1 MRIPAGVGSD
11 LPENRKMSKE
21 QGFLGTSNQPRVSRL
36 LSHILTAYDD
46 GQQVNIPVLSCFVM
60 FLNCFR
66 IDEASRGVAEEKW
79 LDCNDK
85 NSTNL
90 CEFVESKS
98 Q

>member
-46 GQQVNIPVLSCFVM
+46 GQWVNIPILSCFVM

-66 IDEASRGVAEEKW
+66 IYETPRGVAEEKW
-79 LDCNDK
+79 LDCNDE

-90 CEFVESKS
+90 CVFVESKS

>member
-46 GQQVNIPVLSCFVM
+46 GQQVNIPVLACFVM

-66 IDEASRGVAEEKW
+66 IDRTPRGVAEEKW
-79 LDCNDK
+79 LDCNDE

-90 CEFVESKS
+90 CESVESRS

>member
-21 QGFLGTSNQPRVSRL
+21 QGFLGTTNQPRVSRH
-36 LSHILTAYDD
+36 LSHILTEYDD
-46 GQQVNIPVLSCFVM
+46 GRQVNIPVLACFVK

-66 IDEASRGVAEEKW
+66 IDEVPRGTTEEKW
-79 LDCNDK
+79 LDCNEE

>member
-21 QGFLGTSNQPRVSRL
+21 QGFLGTTNQPRVSRH

-46 GQQVNIPVLSCFVM
+46 GRQVNIPVLACFVK

-66 IDEASRGVAEEKW
+66 IDGVPRGTTEEKG
-79 LDCNDK
+79 LDCNEE
-85 NSTNL
+85 NSLNL
-90 CEFVESKS
+90 RESVESRS